1 MYSTERK
8 ESAPNTKS
16 VTLAPYYIYLI
27 SYCHLFLIDPCVERV
42 GYTIHNRSY
51 LIDDAEE
58 LYEEMWNFVNVD
70 YEVGDNESVDDA
82 VKSLIEV
89 VTSHRNM

>member
-1 MYSTERK
+1 M
-8 ESAPNTKS
+8 N
-16 VTLAPYYIYLI
+16 YY
-27 SYCHLFLIDPCVERV
+27 FNEE
-42 GYTIHNRSY
+42 TIEYFHNQSY

-70 YEVGDNESVDDA
+70 YEVGDNESVDEA

>member
-1 MYSTERK
+1 MKNS
-8 ESAPNTKS
+8 N
-16 VTLAPYYIYLI
+16 YY
-27 SYCHLFLIDPCVERV
+27 FNEE
-42 GYTIHNRSY
+42 TIEYFHNQSY

-58 LYEEMWNFVNVD
+58 LYQEMWNFVNVD

-82 VKSLIEV
+82 VKALIEV

>member
-1 MYSTERK
+1 M
-8 ESAPNTKS
+8 N
-16 VTLAPYYIYLI
+16 YY
-27 SYCHLFLIDPCVERV
+27 FNEE
-42 GYTIHNRSY
+42 TIEYFHNQSY

-70 YEVGDNESVDDA
+70 YEIGDNESVDEA
-82 VKSLIEV
+82 VKQLIEV

>member
-1 MYSTERK
+1 MKNS
-8 ESAPNTKS
+8 N
-16 VTLAPYYIYLI
+16 YY
-27 SYCHLFLIDPCVERV
+27 FNEE
-42 GYTIHNRSY
+42 TIEYFHNRSY

>member
-1 MYSTERK
+1 MKNS
-8 ESAPNTKS
+8 N
-16 VTLAPYYIYLI
+16 YY
-27 SYCHLFLIDPCVERV
+27 FNEE
-42 GYTIHNRSY
+42 TIEYFHNRSN

-70 YEVGDNESVDDA
+70 YEVGDNESVDEA
-82 VKSLIEV
+82 VKALIEV

>member
-1 MYSTERK
+1 MKNS
-8 ESAPNTKS
+8 N
-16 VTLAPYYIYLI
+16 YY
-27 SYCHLFLIDPCVERV
+27 FNEE
-42 GYTIHNRSY
+42 TIEYFHNQSY

-70 YEVGDNESVDDA
+70 YEVGDNESVDEA
-82 VKSLIEV
+82 VKAMIDV

>member
-1 MYSTERK
+1 M
-8 ESAPNTKS
+8 N
-16 VTLAPYYIYLI
+16 YY
-27 SYCHLFLIDPCVERV
+27 FNEE
-42 GYTIHNRSY
+42 TIEYFHNQSY

-70 YEVGDNESVDDA
+70 YEVGDNESVDEA
-82 VKSLIEV
+82 VKALIEV